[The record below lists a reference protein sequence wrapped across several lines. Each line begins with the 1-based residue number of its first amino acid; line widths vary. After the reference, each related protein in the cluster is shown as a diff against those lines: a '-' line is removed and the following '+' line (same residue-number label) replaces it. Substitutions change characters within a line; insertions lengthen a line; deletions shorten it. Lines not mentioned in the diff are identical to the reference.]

1 MQTRRQFITSTIGA
15 AATVM
20 LAGVSAKASG
30 QEASITTAQMRAA
43 GRLAKLTI
51 EPLRSGVSLISGS
64 GGNVL
69 VLPGSDGKL
78 VVDSGLATSKAH
90 MIEALQSISSDSLR
104 YLINTHWHFDH
115 TDGNAWMH
123 AAGATIYA
131 HQKTLSRMQHKQFI
145 PEFEGVYPPSPTAA
159 LPTITFEQTKTMTVN
174 GHEIIL
180 TRYTPAHTDTDIS
193 VWLPDVDVLHA
204 GDSFFSRFYPFI
216 DYHSGGNIDGMIA
229 ACGETLALIGPSTII
244 VGGHG
249 PWGRQNDLVA
259 FQQMLIEVRGRVAR
273 LKQSGAS
280 AQEVVARKPS
290 SSFDSQWGNGFVS
303 PDLFTLLVYR
313 GV

>member
-1 MQTRRQFITSTIGA
+1 MQTRRRFIASSLGTT
-15 AATVM
+15 ATFVF
-20 LAGVSAKASG
+20 AGNHEASA

-51 EPLRSGVSLISGS
+51 EPLRNNVSLVSGS

-69 VLPGSDGKL
+69 VLPGSDGTL
-78 VVDSGLATSKAH
+78 VIDSGLATSKAQ
-90 MIEALQSISSDSLR
+90 MSRALQSISSGPLR

-123 AAGATIYA
+123 EAGATIFA
-131 HQKTLSRMQHKQFI
+131 HEKTLDRMRHRQFI
-145 PEFEGVYPPSPTAA
+145 PEFEGVYPPSPSGA
-159 LPTITFEQTKTMTVN
+159 LPTVTFDHTKMLQANGQEIT
-174 GHEIIL
+174 L

-193 VWLPDVDVLHA
+193 VFLRDADVLHA

-216 DYHSGGNIDGMIA
+216 DYNSGGNIDGMIE
-229 ACGETLALIGPSTII
+229 ACRETLALIGPSTIV

-249 PWGRQNDLVA
+249 PAGGRADVLA
-259 FQQMLIEVRGRVAR
+259 FEQMLAEVRGKVAA
-273 LKQSGAS
+273 LKGSGAS
-280 AQEVVARKPS
+280 AKEVIASKPS
-290 SSFDSQWGNGFVS
+290 ASFDAKWGNGFIS
-303 PDLFTLLVYR
+303 PDLFTWLVYR